1 MGYCNAED
9 RDLGICPYLKA
20 IGEIAKLVAE
30 NGKYEDSQEKL
41 KAWIADYKQRDGF
54 DMVLLKEV
62 VDILVIVL
70 FMQILTF
77 LLVDILNMSLIDF
90 KGEINGLY
98 STNGF
103 IY

>member
-41 KAWIADYKQRDGF
+41 KAWIADYKRCAKSP
-54 DMVLLKEV
+54 LL
-62 VDILVIVL
+62 
-70 FMQILTF
+70 
-77 LLVDILNMSLIDF
+77 
-90 KGEINGLY
+90 
-98 STNGF
+98 
-103 IY
+103 